1 MTDKRRGASSN
12 SHAIRSTASS
22 RSSSSIIAPPPRAQ
36 LGNPSSASSSAGP
49 DNDDAGSIREREG
62 SIREREGS
70 IKEREGGS
78 KEKDSASTA
87 ALLKEKDEK
96 IAELK
101 RGLVEIEAEF
111 ARQVERLSQNESET
125 AAFWQSKHS
134 ALNQQFLRTDTE
146 LRLLRAEIDVREGER
161 EELKEGWDFL
171 KREIKARDDEIRRLR
186 ADLMGLKKWL
196 STSTR
201 TDEQES
207 DDLFAGDMARLGNG
221 LQEWA
226 IQHFRRTKIIISKA
240 SQSVESELSQLVPM
254 YADLAR
260 TSKLP
265 LLQSIVST
273 ILVEMI
279 FDSYFVG
286 LSKDQATKLKQT
298 EECLASLSGDESAN
312 HWRAVTLTMVRK
324 EAFQKLQA
332 ETAAV
337 TEDVVSRVNRILNSI
352 TDVDATDARDQALRG
367 LVNTSVE
374 LARRLT
380 VQKAAFKVTMP
391 QILPHQKT
399 VFDPSE
405 MEDIGGEDEDSLGA
419 REICCVTFPSV
430 VKSGDEQ
437 GFHPHF
443 RNIVSKARVLCSPE

>member
-36 LGNPSSASSSAGP
+36 LGNSSSASSSAGP

-62 SIREREGS
+62 SIR
-70 IKEREGGS
+70 EREGGS

-171 KREIKARDDEIRRLR
+171 KREIKTRDDEIRRLR

-286 LSKDQATKLKQT
+286 LSKDQATNLKQT

-324 EAFQKLQA
+324 EASQKLQA

-337 TEDVVSRVNRILNSI
+337 IEDVVSRVNRILNSI
-352 TDVDATDARDQALRG
+352 ADVDATDARDQALRG

-380 VQKAAFKVTMP
+380 VQKAAFRVTMP